1 MRLTIGK
8 QIVGG
13 FATLSAVTLAL
24 GLFSYVQ
31 TRTIEKE
38 VKTLTTDAMP
48 GLRWAGEIASC
59 MQKNMRMT
67 LLAVSADSKD
77 EFDAVIARVLAERA
91 ATDRAYKGYEDSIN
105 DEEDRQNFNRL
116 AELRKQWIGVKDRI
130 LTLAGDMK
138 HKEAMDLYHS
148 EGSPLNAQLSEQ
160 VEKIMQWNVTHGDQ
174 AGERATAAVNAARVG
189 TLIAVASGLA
199 LACVLGV
206 LIVTRISKALGRL
219 AGSLG
224 DGSEQVASAA
234 GQVSASSQ
242 SIAQGASEQAVSLEE
257 TTAAL
262 AEMSAMTQKNSQTA
276 QEAASL
282 SAETKSAADKGNQ
295 AMHKMSSAINE
306 IQKSAAATAK
316 IIKTIDEIAFQTN
329 LLALNAAVEAARAGE
344 AGKGFAVVAEE
355 VRNLAMR
362 SAEAAKNT
370 ASMIEES
377 VTNARN
383 GVAISTEVA
392 KTLEEITAAATKVNG
407 LIAEIASASREQT
420 QGIGQVNTAVGQ
432 MDQVTQSN
440 AAGAE
445 ESAAASEE
453 LASQAASLQQM
464 VAELTALV
472 SGDRRATAAPVAA
485 APARRTVA
493 ASRPTTAAKRKAPA
507 PAKAPAPTPAARP
520 TQAAM
525 MIPLNDTEADAAR
538 PGDDFAEF
546 NAAADRKMNA
556 AR

>member
-1 MRLTIGK
+1 MKLTIGK
-8 QIVGG
+8 KIVCGFAAAVTITAVLGG
-13 FATLSAVTLAL
+13 FAYSRLVAIGVHSTHITENSVPGIMLAARMESLARENYTHFLEHLGSSDNAQMDAAEAALKFQQEEVAETWKDFEATICTDAGKAAFAQTQADRAAFVVSRNKAMALNRDGKKAEAEALATAETRAL
-24 GLFSYVQ
+24 GQKYIDG
-31 TRTIEKE
+31 TRDLVKMKKEQADEANTLIEG
-38 VKTLTTDAMP
+38 AI
-48 GLRWAGEIASC
+48 GAG
-59 MQKNMRMT
+59 KH
-67 LLAVSADSKD
+67 
-77 EFDAVIARVLAERA
+77 
-91 ATDRAYKGYEDSIN
+91 
-105 DEEDRQNFNRL
+105 
-116 AELRKQWIGVKDRI
+116 GV
-130 LTLAGDMK
+130 
-138 HKEAMDLYHS
+138 
-148 EGSPLNAQLSEQ
+148 
-160 VEKIMQWNVTHGDQ
+160 
-174 AGERATAAVNAARVG
+174 
-189 TLIAVASGLA
+189 LIAVGAGLA
-199 LACVLGV
+199 IAGVLGFFITTGINKS
-206 LIVTRISKALGRL
+206 LNRI

-242 SIAQGASEQAVSLEE
+242 SIAQGASEQAASLEE

-262 AEMSAMTQKNSQTA
+262 AQMSAMTQKNSQTA

-464 VAELTALV
+464 VADLV
-472 SGDRRATAAPVAA
+472 TLVGGVARRQQEASVAPVRARAA
-485 APARRTVA
+485 VASRTPAHPVRKPPTARRT
-493 ASRPTTAAKRKAPA
+493 PPK
-507 PAKAPAPTPAARP
+507 PAAA
-520 TQAAM
+520 QL
-525 MIPLNDTEADAAR
+525 IPLDDSEGQDATGPA
-538 PGDDFAEF
+538 GDFAEF
-546 NAAADRKMNA
+546 NASADRKMNQA
-556 AR
+556 A